1 LKVCLITE
9 SKIIIDQA
17 QELAAIVMKFPVEQ
31 ILNLPETKVLD
42 CQEVE
47 GAGIIITIEK
57 AVNHCS
63 CPNCGNVTQSIH
75 QDHWRMIHDL
85 PWSEKPVLLKI
96 NRRQFKCHKCKKVF
110 SEKLEFVE
118 KSKGYT
124 KRLAANIVEQVLN
137 SNIHSVAKR
146 NDLSDEEVESM
157 LKRQVTQIQKINLR
171 GLKRLGIDE
180 IALVKGQGNYLAVIV
195 DLDTRKPIEIVKTR
209 RIEEIGE
216 VMKGWGFKVLEQIQE
231 VSIDLWSP
239 YKSLV
244 EELMPN
250 ANITADRFHVMKQVN
265 DELDTI
271 RKSEKKAAMSLED
284 KSEKERILAGLNKS
298 KYSLIKNE
306 DSLNEEQKI
315 RLKAVQEVSPT
326 LAKMHSLKEKFRQI
340 FESHT
345 SWGDSIIQLLDW
357 MYDAMLLFPKS
368 IGTMIRW
375 FGEIVGYFD
384 GRTTSGTVEGINNK
398 LKLIKRLGYGFRNFN
413 NFRLRSLLNWHFSI
427 NSP

>member
-1 LKVCLITE
+1 
-9 SKIIIDQA
+9 
-17 QELAAIVMKFPVEQ
+17 MKFPIEQ
-31 ILNLPETKVLD
+31 ILNLPEMKVLD
-42 CQEVE
+42 CQEIE

-57 AVNHCS
+57 AVNHCT
-63 CPNCGNVTQSIH
+63 CPNCGHITHSIH
-75 QDHWRMIHDL
+75 QNHWRMIHDL
-85 PWSEKPVLLKI
+85 PWSEKPVFLKI

-110 SEKLEFVE
+110 SEKLDFVD

-124 KRLAANIVEQVLN
+124 KRLATNIVEQVLN

-157 LKRQVTQIQKINLR
+157 LKRQVAQIQKINLR
-171 GLKRLGIDE
+171 GVKRLGIDE
-180 IALVKGQGNYLAVIV
+180 IALVKGQGNYLAVLV

-209 RIEEIGE
+209 RIEDIRE
-216 VMKGWGFKVLEQIQE
+216 VLIGWGLESLEQIQE
-231 VSIDLWSP
+231 VSIDMWSP

-265 DELDTI
+265 DELDNM
-271 RKSEKKAAMSLED
+271 RKTEKKAATSYPNE
-284 KSEKERILAGLNKS
+284 SEKKRILAGLNKG

-306 DSLNEEQKI
+306 DSLNEELKE
-315 RLKAVQEVSPT
+315 RLKSVQSVSPT
-326 LAKMHSLKEKFRQI
+326 LAKMHCLKEKFREI
-340 FESHT
+340 FEQST
-345 SWGDSIIQLLDW
+345 NWGDSIIDLLDW
-357 MYDAMLLFPKS
+357 MHDAKSFFPKT

-384 GRTTSGTVEGINNK
+384 GRTTSGIVEGINNK

-413 NFRLRSLLNWHFSI
+413 NFRLRSLLHWHFSI
-427 NSP
+427 NCP

>member
-1 LKVCLITE
+1 
-9 SKIIIDQA
+9 
-17 QELAAIVMKFPVEQ
+17 MKFPVEQ
-31 ILNLPETKVLD
+31 ILNLPEMKVLD

-57 AVNHCS
+57 AVNHCN
-63 CPNCGNVTQSIH
+63 CPNCGNITLSIH

-110 SEKLEFVE
+110 SEKLEFVD
-118 KSKGYT
+118 KNKGYT
-124 KRLAANIVEQVLN
+124 KRLADNIVEQVLN
-137 SNIHSVAKR
+137 SSIHSVAKR

-157 LKRQVTQIQKINLR
+157 LRRQVEKIQKINLSQV
-171 GLKRLGIDE
+171 KRLGIDE

-209 RIEEIGE
+209 RIEEIRE
-216 VMKGWGFKVLEQIQE
+216 VLKGWGVEVLEQIQE

-265 DELDTI
+265 DELDHM
-271 RKSEKKAAMSLED
+271 RKTEKKAAMSLADE
-284 KSEKERILAGLNKS
+284 SEKKRRLSGLNKS

-306 DSLNEEQKI
+306 DSLNEEQKE
-315 RLKAVQEVSPT
+315 RLKLVQSVSPT
-326 LAKMHSLKEKFRQI
+326 LAKMHSLKETFREI
-340 FESHT
+340 FEFST
-345 SWGDSIIQLLDW
+345 SWGDSIIDLLDW
-357 MYDAMLLFPKS
+357 MHDAMSLFPKT

-384 GRTTSGTVEGINNK
+384 SRTTTGTVEGINNK